1 MMRCIAKALLSTPD
15 RPRPT
20 RKKHAIIRPLLQH
33 SICCNSVGE
42 TKNAK
47 QKNGAADVAV
57 GVRMRSAEEIFTH
70 WYWWKRRPVTVRW
83 LLLHFSRENIRNGR
97 RMGAMAG
104 GPATAE
110 DMQMVYILSKH
121 KDYVWQGYK
130 KYMTHVPTSLIQ
142 MPFATAS
149 STDGDADGDR
159 NAYASF
165 IQRQWKRIV

>member
-1 MMRCIAKALLSTPD
+1 
-15 RPRPT
+15 
-20 RKKHAIIRPLLQH
+20 
-33 SICCNSVGE
+33 
-42 TKNAK
+42 
-47 QKNGAADVAV
+47 
-57 GVRMRSAEEIFTH
+57 
-70 WYWWKRRPVTVRW
+70 
-83 LLLHFSRENIRNGR
+83 
-97 RMGAMAG
+97 MGAMAG

-142 MPFATAS
+142 MTFATAS